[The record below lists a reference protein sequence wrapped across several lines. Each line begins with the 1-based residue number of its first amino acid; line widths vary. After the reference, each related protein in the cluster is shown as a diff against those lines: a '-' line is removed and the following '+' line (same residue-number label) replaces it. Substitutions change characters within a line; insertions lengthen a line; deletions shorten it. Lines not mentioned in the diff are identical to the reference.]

1 MPNTKSA
8 ERRARAN
15 DRKRLHNRQ
24 IKSRLQSLEKSY
36 TRTLS
41 GGTREE
47 AAKALRSAHAALD
60 KAVKNGVLTRPTAN
74 RRKSRLALKL
84 AAKP

>member
-15 DRKRLHNRQ
+15 ERKRLHNRQ
-24 IKSRLQSLEKSY
+24 IKSRLQKIEKSY
-36 TRTLS
+36 ASTLTAGS
-41 GGTREE
+41 KDD

-60 KAVKNGVLTRPTAN
+60 
-74 RRKSRLALKL
+74 
-84 AAKP
+84 